1 MKPAWLKVAVAEP
14 KAVEEMREI
23 LSRHGLHTVCQS
35 ARCPNLPRCWGVGT
49 ATFMILGDVCTRKCR
64 FCATRTGWP
73 KGQVDDEEPERLA
86 EAIRELGLSYVV
98 LTSVDRDD
106 LPDGGAAHWA
116 RCIRAVKEAGV
127 LVEALIPDFS
137 GDRGCLAEVLR
148 AEPDVVGHN
157 LETVRRLTPSVRD
170 PRASYEL
177 SLEVLRAIK
186 ELSSHTITK
195 SSLLFGLG
203 ETEEE
208 VREALRDMRK
218 AGVDIV
224 VLGQYLRP
232 GPEQLPVV
240 RYLTPEEFARWEDEA
255 RGLGFRVAVA
265 GPLVRT
271 SFRAAEVYRELVCG

>member
-1 MKPAWLKVAVAEP
+1 
-14 KAVEEMREI
+14 MREI
-23 LSRHGLHTVCQS
+23 LSRYGLHTVCQS
-35 ARCPNLPRCWGVGT
+35 ARCPNLPRCWGAGT
-49 ATFMILGDVCTRKCR
+49 ATFMILGDVCTRRCR

-73 KGQVDDEEPERLA
+73 GGWVDGEEPERLGRA
-86 EAIRELGLSYVV
+86 VAELGLSYVV

-106 LPDGGAAHWA
+106 LPDGGATHWA
-116 RCIRAVKEAGV
+116 RCIRAVKEARPGV

-137 GDRGCLAEVLR
+137 GGQSSLAEVLR

-177 SLEVLRAIK
+177 SLEVLRRVK
-186 ELSSHTITK
+186 ELSPRTITK
-195 SSLLFGLG
+195 SSLLLGLG
-203 ETEEE
+203 ETEDE
-208 VREALRDMRK
+208 VRGALRDMRE

-232 GPEQLPVV
+232 GPEQLPVA
-240 RYLTPEEFARWEDEA
+240 RYLPPEEYARWEAEA
-255 RGLGFRVAVA
+255 RRMGFRAVVA

>member
-1 MKPAWLKVAVAEP
+1 VA
-14 KAVEEMREI
+14 
-23 LSRHGLHTVCQS
+23 
-35 ARCPNLPRCWGVGT
+35 
-49 ATFMILGDVCTRKCR
+49 
-64 FCATRTGWP
+64 
-73 KGQVDDEEPERLA
+73 
-86 EAIRELGLSYVV
+86 ELGLSYVV

-106 LPDGGAAHWA
+106 LPDGGATHWA
-116 RCIRAVKEAGV
+116 RCIRAVKEARPGV

-137 GDRGCLAEVLR
+137 GGQSSLAEVLR

-177 SLEVLRAIK
+177 SLEVLRRVK
-186 ELSSHTITK
+186 ELSPRTITK
-195 SSLLFGLG
+195 SSLLLGLG
-203 ETEEE
+203 ETEDE
-208 VREALRDMRK
+208 VRGALRDMRE

-232 GPEQLPVV
+232 GPEQLPVA
-240 RYLTPEEFARWEDEA
+240 RYLPPEEYARWEAEA
-255 RGLGFRVAVA
+255 RRMGFRAVVA

>member
-1 MKPAWLKVAVAEP
+1 
-14 KAVEEMREI
+14 
-23 LSRHGLHTVCQS
+23 
-35 ARCPNLPRCWGVGT
+35 
-49 ATFMILGDVCTRKCR
+49 
-64 FCATRTGWP
+64 
-73 KGQVDDEEPERLA
+73 
-86 EAIRELGLSYVV
+86 
-98 LTSVDRDD
+98 
-106 LPDGGAAHWA
+106 
-116 RCIRAVKEAGV
+116 

-148 AEPDVVGHN
+148 AKPDVVGHN

-186 ELSSHTITK
+186 ELSPHTITK
-195 SSLLFGLG
+195 SSLLLGLG

>member
-1 MKPAWLKVAVAEP
+1 
-14 KAVEEMREI
+14 
-23 LSRHGLHTVCQS
+23 
-35 ARCPNLPRCWGVGT
+35 
-49 ATFMILGDVCTRKCR
+49 
-64 FCATRTGWP
+64 
-73 KGQVDDEEPERLA
+73 
-86 EAIRELGLSYVV
+86 VV

-106 LPDGGAAHWA
+106 LPDGGATHWA
-116 RCIRAVKEAGV
+116 RCIRAVKEARPGV

-137 GDRGCLAEVLR
+137 GDQSSLAEVLR

-177 SLEVLRAIK
+177 SLKVLRRVK
-186 ELSSHTITK
+186 ELSPRTITK
-195 SSLLFGLG
+195 SSLLLGLG
-203 ETEEE
+203 ETEDE
-208 VREALRDMRK
+208 VRGALRDMRE

-240 RYLTPEEFARWEDEA
+240 RYLPPEEYARWEAEA
-255 RGLGFRVAVA
+255 RRMGFRAVVA

-271 SFRAAEVYRELVCG
+271 SFHAAEVYWELVCG